1 MEAKFTLQVRTIFDI
16 PILDNTT
23 CIIIDIIDIQKIIKD
38 LKKICH
44 LYSILIFVVPLNFAA
59 PMHDVSI
66 DVSNT
71 DAENIGVNCSTR
83 TDRDAP
89 YVLRILMN
97 DKDYP
102 LPLDGTVF
110 GSHSDCSVDLF
121 WFGTVPI
128 PANFT
133 LNSTN
138 PIFKCKIENELH
150 KSTREATQE
159 FIIPRGVDLTT
170 EPLG

>member
-1 MEAKFTLQVRTIFDI
+1 MSFIFHTDF
-16 PILDNTT
+16 
-23 CIIIDIIDIQKIIKD
+23 
-38 LKKICH
+38 H
-44 LYSILIFVVPLNFAA
+44 EVVPLYFAA

-89 YVLRILMN
+89 YLLRILMN

>member
-23 CIIIDIIDIQKIIKD
+23 CIIIDIQKIIKD

-44 LYSILIFVVPLNFAA
+44 LYFHEVVPLNFAA

-89 YVLRILMN
+89 YLLRILMN

-102 LPLDGTVF
+102 LPLDGTRF

-128 PANFT
+128 PANFA

-138 PIFKCKIENELH
+138 PIFKCKIENVLH
-150 KSTREATQE
+150 NSTREATQE